1 MALKHLLLGLLARK
15 PSSGY
20 SLHKDI
26 FVPMRPTLSQIYRT
40 LNDMST
46 EGFVESDRVEQK
58 KLPARNVFHITESG
72 YDELRQW
79 IRSKSELAQIREPL
93 LQILWFGS
101 VVDKGDILSK
111 VRAYIE
117 EKKGELQYYEAEAT
131 KSGRKVKKT
140 QTSTLDVFY
149 QNLVFDYIRRRS
161 EVELEWAE
169 VAAQLVLEFGLDA
182 NRKNAKREVADR
194 DIGRSRDW

>member
-1 MALKHLLLGLLARK
+1 MALKHLLLGFLARK

-46 EGFVESDRVEQK
+46 EGLVESDRVEQK

-72 YDELRQW
+72 YDELCQW

-101 VVDKGDILSK
+101 VVDKEDILSK

-117 EKKGELQYYEAEAT
+117 EKKRELQYYEAEAT
-131 KSGRKVKKT
+131 KSGRKGKKT
-140 QTSTLDVFY
+140 HTSTLDIFY
-149 QNLVFDYIRRRS
+149 QSLVFDYIRRRS
-161 EVELEWAE
+161 KVELEWAE
-169 VAAQLVLEFGLDA
+169 VAAQLILEFGLGA
-182 NRKNAKREVADR
+182 NKKNARRKASDKDR
-194 DIGRSRDW
+194 DKNKD

>member
-20 SLHKDI
+20 SLHKEI

-46 EGFVESDRVEQK
+46 EGLVESDRVEQK

-72 YDELRQW
+72 YDELCQW

-101 VVDKGDILSK
+101 VVDKEDILSK

-117 EKKGELQYYEAEAT
+117 EKKRELQYYEAESI
-131 KSGRKVKKT
+131 KSGRKGKKT
-140 QTSTLDVFY
+140 HTSTLDIFY

-161 EVELEWAE
+161 KVELEWAE
-169 VAAQLVLEFGLDA
+169 VAAQLILEFGLGA
-182 NRKNAKREVADR
+182 NKKNARRKALDKDR
-194 DIGRSRDW
+194 DKNKD

>member
-1 MALKHLLLGLLARK
+1 

-26 FVPMRPTLSQIYRT
+26 FVPMKPTLSQIYRT

-46 EGFVESDRVEQK
+46 EGLVESDRVEQK

-79 IRSKSELAQIREPL
+79 IRAKSELAQIREPL

-101 VVDKGDILSK
+101 VVDKEDILSK

-140 QTSTLDVFY
+140 QASTLDVFY

-161 EVELEWAE
+161 KVELEWAE
-169 VAAQLVLEFGLDA
+169 VAAQLILEFGLGA
-182 NRKNAKREVADR
+182 NKKNARRKASDKDR
-194 DIGRSRDW
+194 DKNKD